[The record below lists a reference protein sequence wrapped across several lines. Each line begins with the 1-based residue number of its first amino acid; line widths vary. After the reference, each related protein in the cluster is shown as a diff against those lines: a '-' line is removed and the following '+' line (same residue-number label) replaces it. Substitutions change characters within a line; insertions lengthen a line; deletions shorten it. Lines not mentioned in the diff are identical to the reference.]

1 MSRHTAHTGHPD
13 WERLVARRAAG
24 GREPA
29 VWADAVTHMESCEPC
44 RRAALA
50 ADPTLV
56 FRRLPAPATDA
67 ADADAMRRAVASLR
81 RASRVAP
88 AGAGAPPSA
97 GGRLSLPE
105 RLRRVPAAVR
115 NLAAAVLLVAAGGGA
130 LMLGGLDPA
139 DGAGGTVAP
148 PAVTRAT
155 GGGEGL
161 WRSDAPT
168 VRQDAGGQQVFE
180 GLSAPRTADVYQA
193 GEGDM
198 TVVMVV
204 DENLDI

>member
-1 MSRHTAHTGHPD
+1 MSRLTAHTEHPD
-13 WERLVARRAAG
+13 WEGLVARRDAG

-29 VWADAVTHMESCEPC
+29 GWADAVAHMESCEPC

-56 FRRLPAPATDA
+56 FRRLPAAATDA

-81 RASRVAP
+81 RASRVA
-88 AGAGAPPSA
+88 AADGAAPSA
-97 GGRLSLPE
+97 PTHRSLPE
-105 RLRRVPAAVR
+105 RLRRVPAALR
-115 NLAAAVLLVAAGGGA
+115 NLAAAVLLVAAGSGA

-139 DGAGGTVAP
+139 DDAGGTAAP
-148 PAVTRAT
+148 PAATRAT

-161 WRSDAPT
+161 WRSDAPA
-168 VRQDAGGQQVFE
+168 VRRDAAGQQVVE